1 MTVPIA
7 HVALYCRD
15 VDRSADFYTRVLG
28 MTRLF
33 TQSKPDGSLW
43 YIYLH
48 AGSGTFLELF
58 PLENAQASSGGPAL
72 GVAHICLAVDDIER
86 SVRRV
91 SDAGW
96 PLESPPKLGLDGNR
110 QAWLVDPDGVRIE
123 LMQMMPDCL
132 QFKAMKELGLS

>member
-1 MTVPIA
+1 MIKSVA

-28 MTRLF
+28 MKKLF
-33 TQSKPDGSLW
+33 TQNKPDGSLW

-58 PLENAQASSGGPAL
+58 PFESAQASSGEGAP
-72 GVAHICLAVDDIER
+72 GVAHICLAVDDIEE
-86 SVRRV
+86 SVSRIN
-91 SDAGW
+91 DADW
-96 PLESPPKLGLDGNR
+96 PLESAPKLGLDGNR

-132 QFKAMKELGLS
+132 QYKAMKELGLS